1 MRKAILV
8 VVGVGIAALTLT
20 GCAPASSGAGG
31 SSAGGSSAS
40 SGSSSAPA
48 GASASGPTGKVAV
61 CSVFTPAALSAASG
75 KSFGET
81 LETDTGDGV
90 YGCAYN
96 SSDGSWDWII
106 AVEEP
111 TDGALTNDG
120 LDLGGPSV
128 VKPVNGTGY
137 PTVASKAGVSLLF
150 GKDLVEVY
158 TPASDSAAQA
168 TTAQFVAVAKAV
180 IVAVGK

>member
-20 GCAPASSGAGG
+20 GCAPASGASGGNSTGG
-31 SSAGGSSAS
+31 NSGGTGAS
-40 SGSSSAPA
+40 A
-48 GASASGPTGKVAV
+48 GASVSMPTGKVAL
-61 CSVFTPAALSAASG
+61 CSVFTAAALSSASG
-75 KSFGET
+75 KSFSET
-81 LETDTGDGV
+81 VETDTGDGI

-96 SSDGSWDWII
+96 SSNGTWDWIV

-111 TDGALTNDG
+111 TDGPVTNDG
-120 LDLGGPSV
+120 LDLGGPTV
-128 VKPVNGTGY
+128 VKPVNGVGY
-137 PTVASKAGVSLLF
+137 PTVASKAGVSLLV

-168 TTAQFVAVAKAV
+168 STAQFVAVAKAV
-180 IVAVGK
+180 IAAVGK